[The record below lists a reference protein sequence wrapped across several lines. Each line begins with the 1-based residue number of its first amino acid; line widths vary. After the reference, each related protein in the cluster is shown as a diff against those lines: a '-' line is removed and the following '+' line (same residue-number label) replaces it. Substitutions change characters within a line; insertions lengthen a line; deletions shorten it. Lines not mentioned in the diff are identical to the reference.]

1 MFVPNLSVPEKGEK
15 LGTDV
20 VAPRADKIAAW
31 IEELPRAN
39 PFEALRKTT
48 EAVLAWNRVMISA
61 DKRFAA
67 LQAVL
72 PVVLDLGQVLRR
84 DYQDAELPLVDK
96 KKPRAELMQQLWWE
110 LGNGYKLV
118 TLDLILGLKAPQPP
132 ELLAPVLYQA
142 IVALSNVLLEAYL
155 VYGSEPQKTW
165 YEIHQLFRCAES
177 FGVLEKPVS
186 PAILKPSNGN
196 NINQAYGATLIAH
209 LADPYH
215 LLPGEILKFLAE
227 IHRYTPALQ
236 LSSIVAQMPLP
247 GTVIVDIDKD
257 VPPRL
262 MSLSGGHEIINVGKQ
277 IEANRV
283 RDALAKAAEERHTPT
298 SRSSQKSTLGERVHR
313 EMYLRI
319 LKSFVPR
326 QERQSKREENAK
338 QICMVAGMEACHFFA
353 NNRRPFN
360 PEATLNS
367 TSPATA
373 LPPDL
378 SLADSDD
385 MPWFEDLDD
394 ALASAGRNTV
404 FAPAEGLSKPEDV
417 WTQIY
422 HSSATS
428 QAAQQAP
435 ISESPNTTCDV
446 RDTSQNGLSASI
458 SLGSI
463 NLRVRVGSLIA
474 LQTPEGS
481 QLPDAPWSIG
491 AVRWLKVQRMQR
503 IDLGI
508 EILANDALG
517 VATKAIQGVGKGSE
531 YLRAMLIPKAD
542 PSLQTTTLIAP
553 PSIYDEGTTLLI
565 NTGDH
570 IYKARIIHLIEGASS
585 FARYNFRLI
594 E

>member
-15 LGTDV
+15 LGADV
-20 VAPRADKIAAW
+20 IAPRTDKISAW

-39 PFEALRKTT
+39 PFEALRKIT
-48 EAVLAWNRVMISA
+48 EAVLAWNRVVIPA

-67 LQAVL
+67 LQAFL
-72 PVVLDLGQVLRR
+72 PVVLDLGQTLRR
-84 DYQDAELPLVDK
+84 DYQDAELPLVDR

-110 LGNGYKLV
+110 LGYGYKIAA
-118 TLDLILGLKAPQPP
+118 LDLILGLKTTQPP
-132 ELLAPVLYQA
+132 DLLTPVFYQA
-142 IVALSNVLLEAYL
+142 IAALSNVLLEAYL

-177 FGVLEKPVS
+177 FGVLDKPVTS
-186 PAILKPSNGN
+186 AISKPSNGHT
-196 NINQAYGATLIAH
+196 ISQAYGATLIAH

-215 LLPGEILKFLAE
+215 LLPGEILRFLAE
-227 IHRYTPALQ
+227 IHRYTPLLQ
-236 LSSIVAQMPLP
+236 LSDITAQKPLP
-247 GTVIVDIDKD
+247 GTVVVDIDKD
-257 VPPRL
+257 TPPRL
-262 MSLSGGHEIINVGKQ
+262 MSLSGGLDIINVGKQ
-277 IEANRV
+277 IETNRV
-283 RDALAKAAEERHTPT
+283 RDALAKASEERHTPT
-298 SRSSQKSTLGERVHR
+298 QRGAQKSTLSERLHR

-326 QERQSKREENAK
+326 QERQSKREENAQK
-338 QICMVAGMEACHFFA
+338 ICMVAGMEACHFFA

-360 PEATLNS
+360 PEATLKS
-367 TSPATA
+367 TDAVTA

-378 SLADSDD
+378 SLADGDD
-385 MPWFEDLDD
+385 MPWFDDLDD
-394 ALASAGRNTV
+394 VIAPSGRATV

-422 HSSATS
+422 HSSTSS
-428 QAAQQAP
+428 QASQQASL
-435 ISESPNTTCDV
+435 SETPNTTCDV

-474 LQTPEGS
+474 LQTPEGL
-481 QLPDAPWSIG
+481 QQPDAPWSIG

-517 VATKAIQGVGKGSE
+517 VATKAIEGVGKGGE
-531 YLRAMLIPKAD
+531 YLRAMLIPKVD
-542 PSLQTTTLIAP
+542 PRLSTATLIAP
-553 PSIYDEGTTLLI
+553 PSIYDEGTTLLL
-565 NTGDH
+565 NTGEH